1 MKLHHITPMIPT
13 TGCYTINMNS
23 SLDILQPF
31 KELQNFFMQPNAF
44 RSVLILIIA
53 IVIAYIASKYLARVI
68 IYLAQRVAVHSDN
81 VSNEE
86 TLVKLRQVETY
97 LSIAVAGVRALVVA
111 VVAYYAWRFLSPVS
125 SSGAAAIGASA
136 FFIVFAGQTLGIL
149 LRDITVGATM
159 ILEHWFHVGDFIK
172 VEPFIDVSGVVEQFT
187 LRSTKLRSLSG
198 EVVWIHNQQIQAV
211 HVTPRGVRTLAVD
224 VFVRDLELGKKTVKQ
239 LISTMPTGPMML
251 ARPLHIT
258 NSEKWGDDLWR
269 ITIIGETAPGRE
281 WLIEKYF
288 VNAIIAVDADTK
300 DRAKRVFVHE
310 PIPRFADPIADK
322 KFRRAVRATKGE

>member
-1 MKLHHITPMIPT
+1 
-13 TGCYTINMNS
+13 MNS
-23 SLDILQPF
+23 PFDLNDAFRDIQL
-31 KELQNFFMQPNAF
+31 FFTQPNAF
-44 RSVLILIIA
+44 RSVLILIVA
-53 IVIAYIASKYLARVI
+53 IVVAYIASKYFAKAI
-68 IYLAQRVAVHSDN
+68 IYLAQRVAVHTDN

-97 LSIAVAGVRALVVA
+97 LSIAVAAVRALIVA
-111 VVAYYAWRFLSPVS
+111 VVAYYAWRYLSPVS
-125 SSGAAAIGASA
+125 TSGAAAIGASA
-136 FFIVFAGQTLGIL
+136 FFIVFAGATLGLL

-172 VEPFIDVSGVVEQFT
+172 VEPFWDVSGVVEQFT
-187 LRSTKLRSLSG
+187 LRSTKLRRLSG

-224 VFVRDLELGKKTVKQ
+224 VFVRDLELGKKTVKR
-239 LISTMPTGPMML
+239 LISTMPNGPMML

-269 ITIIGETAPGRE
+269 ITIMGETAPGRE

-288 VNAIIAVDADTK
+288 VNAIVEVDADTK
-300 DRAKRVFVHE
+300 DRSKRVFVHE
-310 PIPRFADPIADK
+310 PMPRYADPIADK